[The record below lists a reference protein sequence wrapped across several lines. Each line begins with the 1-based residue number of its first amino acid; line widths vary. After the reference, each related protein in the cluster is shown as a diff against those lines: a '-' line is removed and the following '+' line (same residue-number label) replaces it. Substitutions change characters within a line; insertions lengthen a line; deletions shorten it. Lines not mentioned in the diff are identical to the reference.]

1 MDAPIRY
8 PALVL
13 AGKRKEGDPVATYKG
28 VSHKAIAIIG
38 GRPMIAHVLEA
49 LAESARIGDIFI
61 STEDVEA
68 FRARPDIVAY
78 TPAAHITE
86 AAGSICESVQRA
98 VARGDVKPPF
108 FIVTADHAL
117 LTPDMIEH
125 FWRVTQAAMDK
136 QEADFALAFV
146 PRKIIKATYPD
157 TQRTYLEFRDDGYSG
172 CNMYGFLTAKSL
184 KILHFW
190 REVETKRKKPL
201 DLVRAFGI
209 ANLLRYVLRLHTID
223 DMLARAG
230 RVVGARPVVI
240 KMPWAEAAIDVDK
253 IGDVMIVEDILA
265 RRKGI

>member
-1 MDAPIRY
+1 MDTPARY

-13 AGKRKEGDPVATYKG
+13 AGKRREDDPVAKYKG

-49 LAESARIGDIFI
+49 LAESAWIGDIFI
-61 STEDVEA
+61 STADVEA
-68 FRARPDIVAY
+68 FRARSDIVAY
-78 TPAAHITE
+78 APASHITE

-108 FIVTADHAL
+108 FVITADHAL
-117 LTPDMIEH
+117 LTADMIEH
-125 FWRVTQAAMDK
+125 FWRVAQQAMTK
-136 QEADFALAFV
+136 ESADFALAFV
-146 PRKIIKATYPD
+146 PRKIIKAAYPD
-157 TQRTYLEFRDDGYSG
+157 TRRTYLEFRDDGYSG
-172 CNMYGFLTAKSL
+172 CNMYGFLTTKSL

-190 REVETKRKKPL
+190 REVESKRKKPL
-201 DLVRAFGI
+201 DLVRAFGFS
-209 ANLLRYVLRLHTID
+209 NLIRYVLRLHTVD

-230 RVVGARPVVI
+230 RVVSARPVVI

-253 IGDVMIVEDILA
+253 ISDVVIVEDILA